1 MNFADCT
8 CTPTPKK
15 QGVIYSHT
23 DSQILTT
30 GKIGKISKLAALKK
44 NRASKVDGD
53 DKFSF
58 KLKGSAL
65 RITQSCNKGYKNT
78 QH

>member
-8 CTPTPKK
+8 CTPTPEK

-30 GKIGKISKLAALKK
+30 GKNIQAHNLGEE
-44 NRASKVDGD
+44 
-53 DKFSF
+53 
-58 KLKGSAL
+58 
-65 RITQSCNKGYKNT
+65 
-78 QH
+78 

>member
-8 CTPTPKK
+8 CTPTPQK
-15 QGVIYSHT
+15 QEVIYSHT

-30 GKIGKISKLAALKK
+30 GKTSKHATLKK
-44 NRASKVDGD
+44 NRAFKVDGD
-53 DKFSF
+53 DKSSF
-58 KLKGSAL
+58 KLKGSAV
-65 RITQSCNKGYKNT
+65 RITQSCNKGYKHP